1 MRNIFVFLLIFSCFN
16 SLFADI
22 SVKSF
27 RKLESDLD
35 ARAHY
40 PLTDQNG
47 DVCAI
52 IKVVTTQTGFLFDGG
67 TMGIVKTVQKPAE
80 IWVYVPWGLKRMT
93 ISHPQLGL
101 LRDYMIPASIEKATV
116 YELVLVSGR
125 VETTVVE
132 EIASQ
137 WLVITPE
144 PATALVY
151 INDEFV
157 KTGEYQAKL
166 KPGTYSYRVELPLY
180 HTEAG
185 KLEVGM
191 EKKTLN
197 VKLKPAFGQI
207 RVNSQPESGAQ
218 VFVDGKLL
226 GSTTPLTSEA
236 IASGEHTVQVV
247 KEMYQPAVQKV
258 TVSDG
263 QTTPITVQLRP
274 NFAVLTVQATEGAS
288 IAVNNEQK
296 GVGSWSGRLGAGIYS
311 VEARLAK
318 HRAAKQ
324 DIELTAGDQR
334 SIDLKPAPI
343 YGSLDVVS
351 SPSGATITLDGKEYG
366 TTPNTLNRLLIGDYT
381 VELSRQGYA
390 TVRKTISIAE
400 GTSAMLSETLSNG
413 REVSIRSTPSGA
425 ELFVDGKAMGKT
437 PFTGSLTFGSHV
449 LKIESGGKAAQKTVE
464 VRESGGETA
473 FLVEIVTVPTV
484 VYNPKTGK
492 TWMDRNLGASRVATS
507 STDAESYGDLYQWGR
522 GTDGHEKRTSPTTS
536 TLSSSDMPGHGKFI
550 ITRSG
555 NYDWRSPQNN
565 NLWQGVN
572 GINNPCPEGFR
583 IPTIAEWA
591 AELYSWS
598 RKSSAGAFS
607 SPLRLPV
614 AGYRNLVGGLNFV
627 GVHGNYWSAT
637 VSGKYSTYYLFF
649 SSDNKKAFTHEY
661 WRALGYSVRCLKDN

>member
-1 MRNIFVFLLIFSCFN
+1 MRIIVVFLLIFSCFN

-101 LRDYMIPASIEKATV
+101 LRDYMIPVSIEKATV

-144 PATALVY
+144 PSAALVY

-157 KTGEYQAKL
+157 KTGEYMAKL
-166 KPGTYSYRVELPLY
+166 KPGSYTYRVELPLY

-263 QTTPITVQLRP
+263 QTTPVTVQLRP

-390 TVRKTISIAE
+390 TVRKTISITE

-425 ELFVDGKAMGKT
+425 ELFVDGKVLGKT
-437 PFTGSLTFGSHV
+437 PYTGSLTFGSHV

-473 FLVEIVTVPTV
+473 FLVEIETVST

-492 TWMDRNLGASRVATS
+492 TWMDRNLGASRVANS
-507 STDAESYGDLYQWGR
+507 STDKESYGDLYQWGR
-522 GTDGHEKRTSPTTS
+522 GTDGHEKRNSQTTS
-536 TLSSSDMPGHGKFI
+536 ALSSNDTPGHGKFI
-550 ITRSG
+550 TTSSG
-555 NYDWRSPQNN
+555 NFDWRSPQND

-572 GINNPCPEGFR
+572 GTNNPCPDGFR
-583 IPTIAEWA
+583 IPSIAEWR
-591 AELYSWS
+591 AEINSWS
-598 RKSSAGAFS
+598 SKSSAGAFS
-607 SPLRLPV
+607 SPLKLPV
-614 AGYRNLVGGLNFV
+614 AGSRSGNSGTLSYVGSDGY
-627 GVHGNYWSAT
+627 YWSAT
-637 VSGKYSTYYLFF
+637 VDGTDAQYLLFYSGFAYTNSIG
-649 SSDNKKAFTHEY
+649 
-661 WRALGYSVRCLKDN
+661 RANGRSVRCLKDN